1 MLAGGKSDSGAF
13 TLMHHPL
20 RGALLFLFGLL
31 LFACMDVT
39 TKYLAARYDVPLI
52 VAVRYIV
59 NCLLM
64 VVLLAPARGRELV
77 ETQRTGL
84 VLLRAGCLAVVS
96 VLMGLALQRIPVAE
110 ATSINFL
117 APMLVVLIA
126 RPLLGERIGWVG
138 WAAAIAGFGGV
149 LLVAR
154 PGTGLDV
161 VGISFALSAVG
172 ANVGYQLLSRVLA
185 SSERTIALL
194 FYTAMVGAIVFGLAL
209 PWFWGGPA
217 PGVGTVALFLSLGVY
232 GGLGHF
238 LFTAAYRHAPA
249 SMLAPMSYLQL
260 LWAGLLGWLVFGHVP
275 DALSLA
281 GMAVIAASGLA
292 IALKSRRPAVEVEAV
307 ASGA

>member
-1 MLAGGKSDSGAF
+1 MVGGGGIHSGAL
-13 TLMHHPL
+13 TIMHHPL
-20 RGALLFLFGLL
+20 RGALLFLVGLL

-39 TKYLAARYDVPLI
+39 TKYLAASYDVPLI

-64 VVLLAPARGRELV
+64 VVLLAPTHGRHLV

-84 VLLRAGCLAVVS
+84 VVLRAGCLAVVS

-110 ATSINFL
+110 ATAINFL
-117 APMLVVLIA
+117 APMLVVLAA
-126 RPLLGERIGWVG
+126 RPLLGERIGVVG
-138 WAAAIAGFGGV
+138 WVAAIAGFGGV

-154 PGTGLDV
+154 PGTGLNLA
-161 VGISFALSAVG
+161 GIGFALSAVG

-185 SSERTIALL
+185 TSERTIALL
-194 FYTAMVGAIVFGLAL
+194 FYTALVGAIVFGLAL

-217 PGVGTVALFLSLGVY
+217 PGVRVVLLFVSLGVY

-275 DALSLA
+275 DALSLC
-281 GMAVIAASGLA
+281 GMAVIAGSGLA
-292 IALKSRRPAVEVEAV
+292 IAVKSRRAAVEVEAV
-307 ASGA
+307 AEGA